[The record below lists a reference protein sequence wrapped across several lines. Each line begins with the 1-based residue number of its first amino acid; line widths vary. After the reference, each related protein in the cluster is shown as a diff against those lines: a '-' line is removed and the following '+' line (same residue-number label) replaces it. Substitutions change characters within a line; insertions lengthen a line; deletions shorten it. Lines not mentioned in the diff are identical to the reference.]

1 MSTLFPVAGVFVR
14 CSRLEGRPGWWSH
27 RHSAGQLW
35 GMLLGSGWDHPGI
48 SLVIVTQYN
57 WGPRG
62 RSGGLV
68 NHKYFLVN
76 IRAISSG
83 GSVVK
88 NPPAKQET
96 RVQFPG
102 QEDPWRRKWQ
112 TTPLFLPGESHE
124 QRSLVGY
131 SPWGHRV
138 RHDLAT
144 KQQQ

>member
-1 MSTLFPVAGVFVR
+1 
-14 CSRLEGRPGWWSH
+14 
-27 RHSAGQLW
+27 
-35 GMLLGSGWDHPGI
+35 MLLGSGWDHPGI